1 MPLALVLTARPPE
14 GHPAAVVTM
23 GVAAALLCSRIF
35 DVRVLD
41 LLNVLGAAVA
51 IIALMRW
58 YLPLEQAPA
67 FVVGAP
73 PDVAEEP
80 AVSTPA
86 ASTPAVA
93 APAADGASRAPS
105 P

>member
-1 MPLALVLTARPPE
+1 
-14 GHPAAVVTM
+14 M

-67 FVVGAP
+67 LAVGASLGRAPRRRPCRGAAVPRRRRP
-73 PDVAEEP
+73 P
-80 AVSTPA
+80 T
-86 ASTPAVA
+86 
-93 APAADGASRAPS
+93 APAGA
-105 P
+105 